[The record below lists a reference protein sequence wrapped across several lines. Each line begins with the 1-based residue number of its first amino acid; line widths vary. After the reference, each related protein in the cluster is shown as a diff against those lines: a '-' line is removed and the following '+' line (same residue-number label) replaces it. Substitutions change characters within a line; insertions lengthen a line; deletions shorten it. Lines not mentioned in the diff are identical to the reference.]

1 MKTLFP
7 SHFASDPSRIITLW
21 SECIFVFDTNVLTGM
36 YKYSDETRDA
46 LYQVIESL
54 GERLWIPYQVILE
67 YLDNRAKIV
76 HDQSKLYTSAI
87 EKLENFKAEL
97 ESPTRHPFVL
107 SDIYEEFC
115 TSTEKVLEDLRSRRA
130 LHEGRIANDDIKARL
145 AELLDGKIGPKYSA
159 EALAALSR
167 EGDIRYSQKIPP
179 GFEDRDK
186 HKGSTLT
193 KEVNKRYGDLIFWKQ
208 ILDKSKETSTS
219 VILVTGER
227 KEDWW
232 SICGGKTIGPLPE
245 LMDEFSEITGKDF
258 YIYSTHSFLKLANDY
273 LHQHTS
279 TAAVEEVRDSFITEK
294 QLSDSEQNLI
304 RPIDDSEEI
313 ETNDSN
319 PRTYDISY
327 YQQKELLIEA
337 SLTQMDLIIQN
348 IRNKLS
354 EAELVASPNV
364 IEVYKNRLSHSLRRR
379 KSLRIRQ
386 RYYSRKI
393 SQMLNDLI

>member
-7 SHFASDPSRIITLW
+7 SHFASDQNRIITLW

-97 ESPTRHPFVL
+97 ENPTRHPFVL

-130 LHEGRIANDDIKARL
+130 LHEGRIATDDIKARL

-159 EALAALSR
+159 EALDALSK

-208 ILDKSKETSTS
+208 ILDRSKETSTS

-304 RPIDDSEEI
+304 RPIDDFEEI